1 MKKISYVKFRNN
13 ATYLLHFIVI
23 TIFFLSISCLT
34 SKVINSLLMIKEL
47 FVKDNMKA
55 TKIAT

>member
-34 SKVINSLLMIKEL
+34 SKVINSLLMIKVL